1 MVGKFSVSKKSPER
15 RCASRPS
22 SLVSIEVTSTVAS
35 TLASRG
41 FSGATS
47 VALLTPNVPRTF
59 EIIMWRTL
67 KVTSLCEGSR
77 TQVPGR

>member
-1 MVGKFSVSKKSPER
+1 MVGNFSVSKKSAER
-15 RCASRPS
+15 RCWSRPS
-22 SLVSIEVTSTVAS
+22 SFVSTEVTSTDAS
-35 TLASRG
+35 TLASSG

-47 VALLTPNVPRTF
+47 VALFTPKVPRTF

-67 KVTSLCEGSR
+67 KVTSLWDGSR